1 MEAQPEATTWLSGSL
16 KDSVT
21 GSPFRGIVSVID
33 MTKGIEVAPKYLRP
47 DGSFEFDLID
57 KSKYLLVIQ
66 GEDFF
71 RVEKQIT
78 LNGDTVM
85 HLRTPS
91 IDFRRLKFN
100 SLEFAHASAT
110 ITPEMY
116 RDLDRL
122 VNYMLDNP
130 TLSLVIAGHTNKE
143 GNPKDNLLLSQ
154 KRANAIKE
162 YIVEFGGI
170 EEYRIR
176 AIGYGDT
183 KPLMDEKSDYEKKI
197 NRRVEFEFFKQDE
210 ELPTS
215 SE

>member
-1 MEAQPEATTWLSGSL
+1 
-16 KDSVT
+16 
-21 GSPFRGIVSVID
+21 
-33 MTKGIEVAPKYLRP
+33 
-47 DGSFEFDLID
+47 
-57 KSKYLLVIQ
+57 
-66 GEDFF
+66 
-71 RVEKQIT
+71 
-78 LNGDTVM
+78 
-85 HLRTPS
+85 
-91 IDFRRLKFN
+91 
-100 SLEFAHASAT
+100 
-110 ITPEMY
+110 
-116 RDLDRL
+116 
-122 VNYMLDNP
+122 MLDNP

-215 SE
+215 GE